1 MALET
6 GTFISD
12 LVITNPTSD
21 DLKSQGDDH
30 LRLLKST
37 IKTTLPFLLGA
48 VSASDVELSYV
59 KGVTSAIQTQID
71 TKFAKAGGAIT
82 GALTLSPVAAAA
94 QAFLNKPA
102 GSYNNALT
110 GQAAGL
116 ARWLLELGTAAAET
130 GSNAGSDFAL
140 SRYSDAGA
148 LIDVPLTVSRATGA
162 VAVSTTL
169 SVPTPTLPAHAT
181 TKAYADN
188 LFNSFASAVRLPRQA
203 RTSNVALGVG
213 DVAQFI
219 DCSGTFAQTFSAS
232 ATLASGWWA
241 WIGNS
246 GTGTITLTPNG
257 AELIDGLASRT
268 ISPGE
273 RRLIQCDGSTLRTI
287 ISSSSVVRRPI
298 FAATSAAMNAGSNLE
313 RIENGA
319 ITMFPGAT
327 APVTAIANNGTN
339 LVASCPGVSSQVA
352 SSPDGRIWTI
362 RVLPAGTYN
371 GVASDGSGFLSVG
384 PGSAI
389 AAYSAT
395 GASWAAATALPGN
408 TASFYSGT
416 IAGLSGGRYIVQSAT
431 SQNLFLTVNNGNSW
445 TTEALPGSSYFP
457 GFYSLAGLFIGK
469 DNNATT
475 TYLTSSTG
483 TTGSWTV
490 RSFPG
495 TTTNIRPDLDGS
507 MLAWSVSD
515 GTIWRSTNC
524 IAWTQ
529 ISVVLPFPANCASTV
544 NGVLVNGTSAVLG
557 IATLHSGK
565 WIYRSSAGTTGQYAS
580 SRMGN
585 LFAMSMGSAGQ
596 ILVFDP
602 TATDATT
609 GLFD

>member
-6 GTFISD
+6 GTYISD
-12 LVITNPTSD
+12 LVITNPTAD

-37 IKTTLPFLLGA
+37 IKATLPFLVGV

-59 KGVTSAIQTQID
+59 KGVTGAIQTQID
-71 TKFAKAGGAIT
+71 TKFAKAGGTIT

-94 QAFLNKPA
+94 QTFLNKPA
-102 GSYNNALT
+102 GTYNSALT
-110 GQAAGL
+110 GQTAGL
-116 ARWLLELGTAAAET
+116 ARWLLELGTATSET

-169 SVPTPTLPAHAT
+169 TVPTPTLPTHAT

-188 LFNSFASAVRLPRQA
+188 LFNAFASAVRLPRQS

-287 ISSSSVVRRPI
+287 ISSSAVVRRPI
-298 FAATSAAMNAGSNLE
+298 FAATSATMNAGSALE
-313 RIENGA
+313 RIENALFNTGGTSSSVLA
-319 ITMFPGAT
+319 S
-327 APVTAIANNGTN
+327 NGTN
-339 LVASCPGVSSQVA
+339 VVCSLGGSGTVS
-352 SSPDGRIWTI
+352 SSPDGRVWTTRSMPI
-362 RVLPAGTYN
+362 ASTY
-371 GVASDGSGFLSVG
+371 GGLATDGSGFL
-384 PGSAI
+384 AI
-389 AAYSAT
+389 NIASGTTAYSAT
-395 GASWAAATALPGN
+395 GASWVAATDRPALTNVGAF
-408 TASFYSGT
+408 TL
-416 IAGLSGGRYIVQSAT
+416 AGLSSGRYVANSSSST
-431 SQNLFLTVNNGNSW
+431 SLYLTINNGTTW
-445 TTEALPGSSYFP
+445 TTETGPSTSPGLWSSAGFFVAWNPGS
-457 GFYSLAGLFIGK
+457 
-469 DNNATT
+469 N
-475 TYLTSSTG
+475 TYYTSTTG
-483 TTGSWTV
+483 TTGSWTT
-490 RSFPG
+490 RTLPG
-495 TTTNIRPDLDGS
+495 GLTKMLLDLDGS
-507 MLAWSVSD
+507 MLSYDTSTLAK
-515 GTIWRSTNC
+515 IWRCTDGIN
-524 IAWTQ
+524 WTQ
-529 ISVVLPFPANCASTV
+529 SAVALPVIPGMLFTINGILCCGSTAAHAFWTLHNSKWSPRNIGYTASTTV
-544 NGVLVNGTSAVLG
+544 APVRHLA
-557 IATLHSGK
+557 A
-565 WIYRSSAGTTGQYAS
+565 
-580 SRMGN
+580 N
-585 LFAMSMGSAGQ
+585 LFQISAAGQ
-596 ILVFDP
+596 VMLIDP
-602 TATDATT
+602 TATDAAT